1 VTLISLS
8 TSSLAAPFGRRGI
21 PLLLAR
27 FRRLLNGWIAAAI
40 AHHERRAAL
49 VALRPLDDRAL
60 KDVGYRVGYDS
71 EIAFA
76 RAYKRFYGMTP
87 RDYCKAESMVA
98 KKYNLMLDHWSDF
111 MDPYC

>member
-49 VALRPLDDRAL
+49 AALRPLDDRAL
-60 KDVGYRVGYDS
+60 KDVGLYRGPFDDLI
-71 EIAFA
+71 ERAA
-76 RAYKRFYGMTP
+76 RSRWSRF
-87 RDYCKAESMVA
+87 RQA
-98 KKYNLMLDHWSDF
+98 
-111 MDPYC
+111 